1 MPTMAICL
9 TMPTMQIV
17 RGSYLPIASTYSKGL
32 KDLVDMT
39 LRTDPKRRP
48 TVNEVLK
55 TPVLQERIA
64 KFLSA
69 TVRSASRNTATRK
82 VVSVAIHDH
91 VMMCVLLLEGAT
103 FTLQSEGVHAFTVPS
118 HRILQQCQ
126 SASSCQVPTPD

>member
-1 MPTMAICL
+1 MPTV
-9 TMPTMQIV
+9 QIV

-69 TVRSASRNTATRK
+69 TVRSASRNEATTK
-82 VVSVAIHDH
+82 LAAAATHAH
-91 VMMCVLLLEGAT
+91 VMMCVLLKGCKIYCTKRGSACIYGAL
-103 FTLQSEGVHAFTVPS
+103 TLKLAAMSKCFFMSGSNT
-118 HRILQQCQ
+118 
-126 SASSCQVPTPD
+126 

>member
-1 MPTMAICL
+1 ML
-9 TMPTMQIV
+9 TMQIV
-17 RGSYLPIASTYSKGL
+17 RGSYLPIASSYSKGL

-69 TVRSASRNTATRK
+69 TVRSASTNTATTK
-82 VVSVAIHDH
+82 VVSVATHVH
-91 VMMCVLLLEGAT
+91 VMMYVLLKGAN
-103 FTLQSEGVHAFTVPS
+103 FTPQIEGVRAFSTPS
-118 HRILQQCQ
+118 PRILQQCQ
-126 SASSCQVPTPD
+126 SASSVQAPTPD

>member
-1 MPTMAICL
+1 MVVASLMRFTSCCEQHCL
-9 TMPTMQIV
+9 PCFAEPSQHDCSHTSDDVTLQIV

-55 TPVLQERIA
+55 MPVLQERIA

-69 TVRSASRNTATRK
+69 TVRSAFCMASPQNT
-82 VVSVAIHDH
+82 
-91 VMMCVLLLEGAT
+91 M
-103 FTLQSEGVHAFTVPS
+103 
-118 HRILQQCQ
+118 
-126 SASSCQVPTPD
+126 

>member
-1 MPTMAICL
+1 
-9 TMPTMQIV
+9 MQIV

-69 TVRSASRNTATRK
+69 TVRSAS
-82 VVSVAIHDH
+82 
-91 VMMCVLLLEGAT
+91 GP
-103 FTLQSEGVHAFTVPS
+103 AFCPEALVP
-118 HRILQQCQ
+118 
-126 SASSCQVPTPD
+126 

>member
-1 MPTMAICL
+1 MKGNLSHPAYHADHDGHLACSHHLLQKGNLLDIAYHADIEGQLLAYSHHLLQKAIC

-17 RGSYLPIASTYSKGL
+17 RGSYLPIASSYSKGL

-55 TPVLQERIA
+55 TPVMQERIA

-69 TVRSASRNTATRK
+69 TVRSASRNIATTCGH
-82 VVSVAIHDH
+82 SNA
-91 VMMCVLLLEGAT
+91 
-103 FTLQSEGVHAFTVPS
+103 
-118 HRILQQCQ
+118 
-126 SASSCQVPTPD
+126 

>member
-1 MPTMAICL
+1 
-9 TMPTMQIV
+9 MPTMQIV

-69 TVRSASRNTATRK
+69 TVRSASRYTATMQFAA
-82 VVSVAIHDH
+82 VATHDH
-91 VMMCVLLLEGAT
+91 VMMCVLLEGAN
-103 FTLQSEGVHAFTVPS
+103 LLYKAKECVHP
-118 HRILQQCQ
+118 
-126 SASSCQVPTPD
+126 

>member
-1 MPTMAICL
+1 LKGNLPHLAYYADSDGQLLACSHHLLQWAICL

-69 TVRSASRNTATRK
+69 TVRSAARYTATRK
-82 VVSVAIHDH
+82 FVSVANHDC
-91 VMMCVLLLEGAT
+91 VMVCVLLEGAKFT
-103 FTLQSEGVHAFTVPS
+103 F
-118 HRILQQCQ
+118 
-126 SASSCQVPTPD
+126 

>member
-1 MPTMAICL
+1 
-9 TMPTMQIV
+9 MPTMQIV
-17 RGSYLPIASTYSKGL
+17 RGSYLPIASSYSKGL

-69 TVRSASRNTATRK
+69 TVRSASRFTASRK
-82 VVSVAIHDH
+82 LAAVASHNH
-91 VMMCVLLLEGAT
+91 VMMCVLLEGAN
-103 FTLQSEGVHAFTVPS
+103 FTLQRVEVRAFAVPS
-118 HRILQQCQ
+118 PRILR
-126 SASSCQVPTPD
+126 